1 MPTRSSFKTIQT
13 PLPAS
18 KPFRFMVRVIFATIL
33 LCCLP
38 ICSFARAQS
47 TPGQQTQPAA
57 AKPTVKKSAAKD
69 KAASK
74 QSTAAESGS
83 CQIGVISAI
92 GGKFAVRK
100 VGFTVFGNEL
110 TEVPIPAWGLDDLVV
125 ARVRAAASGV
135 RKIAYPAGA
144 FETYDRPARRLGN
157 GDEELTAIV
166 RQTAANSNCARY
178 FVFTTYTGQLQGTNQ
193 SLPGIGV
200 LQHGSGPLGNTSL
213 FANVAVKVFDGQSF
227 AIAKGPSIDFGSIL
241 AGSFGR
247 LGQDAL
253 TKLDAEDFPASP
265 ADAPASSTLR
275 DRTRAL
281 LAARLD
287 KAVAA
292 YLKQE

>member
-1 MPTRSSFKTIQT
+1 MIRI
-13 PLPAS
+13 
-18 KPFRFMVRVIFATIL
+18 VIATIL
-33 LCCLP
+33 LWCSP
-38 ICSFARAQS
+38 ICSFAQVQSNPGPAAQ
-47 TPGQQTQPAA
+47 PAPAA
-57 AKPTVKKSAAKD
+57 AKPAVKKSAAKD
-69 KAASK
+69 KAAAR
-74 QSTAAESGS
+74 QPAAAESGP

-92 GGKFAVRK
+92 GGKFAVQK

-110 TEVPIPAWGLDDLVV
+110 TEVPIPTWSLDDLVV
-125 ARVRAAASGV
+125 ARVRAATSGV
-135 RKIAYPAGA
+135 RKITYPAGA
-144 FETYDRPARRLGN
+144 FEPYYNPPSKLFRNGN
-157 GDEELTAIV
+157 EELTAIV
-166 RQTAANSNCARY
+166 RQIAANASCARF

-227 AIAKGPSIDFGSIL
+227 AVAKGPSVDFGAIL

-265 ADAPASSTLR
+265 ADAPSSSTLR

-281 LAARLD
+281 LAARLQ
-287 KAVAA
+287 AVGA